1 MALIEQYPYI
11 DMDGNT
17 HNDLIYHYSD
27 NNKQIRQ
34 IETNIL
40 YIDAIDKY
48 PCEYTYEETDID
60 IPNDDENEI
69 IEGDIE

>member
-11 DMDGNT
+11 DIEGNE

-34 IETNIL
+34 IETDIL
-40 YIDAIDKY
+40 YIDAVDKY

-60 IPNDDENEI
+60 IPSDENEEI
-69 IEGDIE
+69 IEGEF